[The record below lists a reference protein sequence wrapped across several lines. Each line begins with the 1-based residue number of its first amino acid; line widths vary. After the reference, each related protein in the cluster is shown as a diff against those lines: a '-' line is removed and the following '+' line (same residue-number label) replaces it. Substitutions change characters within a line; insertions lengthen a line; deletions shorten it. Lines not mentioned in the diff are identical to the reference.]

1 MKTRMRAVAALGAA
15 ALMFVLPQLLPAA
28 QPAAGKLEKI
38 RVHSAALTGNLQ
50 GNDAD
55 RDVYV
60 YLPPGYA
67 RGKTRYPVVYFLHGY
82 AVTADVYVNEVLKLP
97 AATDEAMSAGTPE
110 FIIVMPDAFT
120 RFGGSWYSSS
130 PVVGD
135 WEGFI
140 TRDLVGYID
149 SHYRTIAKREGR
161 GLAGHSMGGY
171 GTWRIGMAH
180 PETFGAIYAMSAAVL
195 LQAPNAETTKTQRER
210 MAATPDMKSV
220 PKSSTD
226 GMQSQAS
233 AWAPN
238 PQNPPW
244 YFDLPFDAEGKAVP
258 VIAEKWSAN
267 SVLVTV
273 DQHVPA
279 LKSFR
284 GIAMDVGNADGLSTS
299 NTQFSEALTRLGV
312 AHDFEVYEG
321 THGNRVG
328 ARFIANVLPFF
339 ARHLDAR

>member
-1 MKTRMRAVAALGAA
+1 
-15 ALMFVLPQLLPAA
+15 
-28 QPAAGKLEKI
+28 
-38 RVHSAALTGNLQ
+38 
-50 GNDAD
+50 
-55 RDVYV
+55 
-60 YLPPGYA
+60 
-67 RGKTRYPVVYFLHGY
+67 
-82 AVTADVYVNEVLKLP
+82 
-97 AATDEAMSAGTPE
+97 MSAGTPE

-130 PVVGD
+130 PVIGD

-140 TRDLVGYID
+140 AKDLVGYID
-149 SHYRTIAKREGR
+149 GHYRTIAKRESR

-180 PETFGAIYAMSAAVL
+180 PEVFGAIYAMSSAVL
-195 LQAPNAETTKTQRER
+195 LQAPDAAATKAQLDR
-210 MAATPDMKSV
+210 MAANPELKSE

-226 GMQSQAS
+226 GVQSQAS
-233 AWAPN
+233 AWSPN

-244 YFDLPFDAEGKAVP
+244 YFDLPFDADGKAVSL
-258 VIAEKWSAN
+258 IAEKWTAN

-273 DQHVPA
+273 DQNVPA

-284 GIAMDVGNADGLSTS
+284 GIAMDVGNADALSTS
-299 NTQFSEALTRLGV
+299 NKQFSDALTRLGV
-312 AHDFEVYEG
+312 AHDFEIYEG

-339 ARHLDAR
+339 AKHLDAR